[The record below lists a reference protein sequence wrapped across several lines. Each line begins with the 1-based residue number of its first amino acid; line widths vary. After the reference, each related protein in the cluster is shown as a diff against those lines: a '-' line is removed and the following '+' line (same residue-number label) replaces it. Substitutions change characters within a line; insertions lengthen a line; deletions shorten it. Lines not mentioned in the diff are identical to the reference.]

1 VQYTGKYGID
11 NMKFIRLG
19 IINSSPFDISYGGV
33 GPFIK
38 NLDPFL
44 QQYFE
49 IHYITLSEK
58 FLEINIIPRRLL
70 FIVYLMAQRRLFK
83 ECDIILSHVPEGS
96 YIVSFTNIPFIH
108 IFHGNFNPMSQSR
121 YWYGKYFKFVFELFE
136 KRIIEKA
143 VLKYTVGVERPGI
156 PKIFNPIYHS
166 VEVKEHSNRKGLIF
180 AGRLEKIKNVDRIIR
195 IYGQLPES
203 IRREHPLYI
212 AGFGTQ
218 EEPLKQL
225 AKDMHLQNVIFLGH
239 LSNEDLIEA
248 VSRKRIFVMA
258 SSQEGLPMA
267 IAEALSV
274 GLPVISTDTGDISRI
289 IETRYNGYLVPL
301 EFNDSSYCE
310 SIMNI
315 LDNYETFANNA
326 LLSSHMF
333 DAENVAMALI
343 KDINDAL
350 SRS

>member
-1 VQYTGKYGID
+1 
-11 NMKFIRLG
+11 MKSMRLG
-19 IINSSPFDISYGGV
+19 IINSSPLNVSYGGV

-44 QQYFE
+44 RKNYD
-49 IHYITLSEK
+49 IHYITLSQR
-58 FLEINIIPRRLL
+58 LLSNLIVPRRLL
-70 FIVYLMAQRRLFK
+70 FILYLIVQRKKLFSY
-83 ECDIILSHVPEGS
+83 DMILSHVPEGS
-96 YIVSFTNIPFIH
+96 YIVSFTNIPLVH

-121 YWYGKYFKFVFELFE
+121 YWYGKYFKFVFDLFE

-166 VEVKEHSNRKGLIF
+166 IEVKESSVRKGLIF

-203 IRREHPLYI
+203 IRHEHPLYI

-218 EEPLKQL
+218 EVPLRML
-225 AKDMHLQNVIFLGH
+225 VKDMQLQNVIFLGH
-239 LSNEDLIEA
+239 LNNEDLVEC
-248 VSRKRIFVMA
+248 VSSKKVFVMA

-274 GLPVISTDTGDISRI
+274 GVPVISTDTGDISRI
-289 IETRYNGYLVPL
+289 IQTGYNGYLIPL
-301 EFNDSSYCE
+301 EFSDNTYVQSVIDILHDYDRFAYNSYKSSD
-310 SIMNI
+310 IFN
-315 LDNYETFANNA
+315 
-326 LLSSHMF
+326 
-333 DAENVAMALI
+333 AENVAKSLVEDMNRCAERI
-343 KDINDAL
+343 KIIL
-350 SRS
+350 